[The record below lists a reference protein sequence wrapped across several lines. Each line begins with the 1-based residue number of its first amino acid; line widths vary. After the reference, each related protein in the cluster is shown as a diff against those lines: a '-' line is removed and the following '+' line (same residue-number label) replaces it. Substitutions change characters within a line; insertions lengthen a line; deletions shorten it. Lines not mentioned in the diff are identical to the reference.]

1 MTDVAERTSGSD
13 TSDTSDQA
21 EEAIVGRRSDDTPRR
36 TYELGETGF
45 MEVPK
50 RWRKFYRLWKGP
62 GDVLAPNEVQCP
74 VCKVIIRSHRE
85 FRPGDRVYCMPCMTR
100 MIVIE
105 LPDGSLGT
113 EVVYS

>member
-1 MTDVAERTSGSD
+1 MTDIAERTAH
-13 TSDTSDQA
+13 TEAIDQA
-21 EEAIVGRRSDDTPRR
+21 EETIVGRRTDDTPRR
-36 TYELGETGF
+36 TYELEDTGF
-45 MEVPK
+45 REVPK
-50 RWRKFYRLWKGP
+50 RWRKFYRTWDGP